1 MILSGST
8 ARSRIRRRNLAALF
22 LVAWLNLFL
31 QPCLAELPARP
42 AATEHCDHGSGSEH
56 AALCAAMQATICEIT
71 GEWNANSPQSHG
83 PPRAGSLLMLLPLPD
98 THRTVALT
106 SPDAYPGDA
115 AGPSRHLRFCKLRN

>member
-42 AATEHCDHGSGSEH
+42 AAMEHCDHAGSTEH
-56 AALCAAMQATICEIT
+56 TMPCAAMQATICEVT
-71 GEWNANSPQSHG
+71 GDWSANAPQSHG
-83 PPRAGSLLMLLPLPD
+83 PPRAGSLLMLLRVPE
-98 THRTVALT
+98 THRTVALF
-106 SPDAYPGDA
+106 SPGAYPGDA
-115 AGPSRHLRFCKLRN
+115 AGPSRHLRFCKLSN